1 MTAKQRYSAFGP
13 VPAHPLEGE
22 LMDCDGNITAY
33 PAKEQVIPTGA
44 CERGVIAASRKV
56 EPNGIK
62 EVEFWINLQLGG
74 RGVTPEFLLIGKS
87 F

>member
-13 VPAHPLEGE
+13 LPAHPLEAE
-22 LMDCDGNITAY
+22 LMYCDGNITAY
-33 PAKEQVIPTGA
+33 PAKEQVIPTGT
-44 CERGVIAASRKV
+44 CERGVMAASRKV

-62 EVEFWINLQLGG
+62 EDESWIDLQF
-74 RGVTPEFLLIGKS
+74 GVTPEFLLIGKS